1 MKFKHLFSMYIMFAF
16 AMMCFYS
23 PPARS
28 QTFIKIDSLKAGDSV
43 SVVKFQPYNGDV
55 FIDVLGSKV
64 TSKVDSIKIYAIP
77 YGCDTGG
84 LSNRSII
91 WLSNQFAQK
100 NINGTDSLDTLLR
113 FDNARP
119 EKIKT
124 WKFKDPLVYAVEIV
138 RVDSLRTAMPSPV
151 YIIIRATKRYGML
164 SLSQPAL
171 KIAKEKQSLSDYQ
184 VYLRAYQCNK
194 ITLEEFIE
202 LVKGLQTVRK
212 YPFRLRL

>member
-1 MKFKHLFSMYIMFAF
+1 MKFKHLFSIYIMFAF

-28 QTFIKIDSLKAGDSV
+28 QTFIRIDSLKAGDSV
-43 SVVKFQPYNGDV
+43 SVIKFQPYNGDV

-64 TSKVDSIKIYAIP
+64 TSKVDSLKVYGVP

-84 LSNRSII
+84 YSNRAIM
-91 WLSNQFAQK
+91 WLSNQFSQK

-124 WKFKDPLVYAVEIV
+124 WKLKDPLVYAIEVV
-138 RVDSLRTAMPSPV
+138 RVDSLRTAMTSPV
-151 YIIIRATKRYGML
+151 FIIIRATKRYGMM
-164 SLSQPAL
+164 SLSPSAQFAL
-171 KIAKEKQSLSDYQ
+171 KEKKALNDYQ

-194 ITLEEFIE
+194 ITFEEFID
-202 LVKGLQTVRK
+202 LVKGLETSRK
-212 YPFRLRL
+212 FPFRMRL